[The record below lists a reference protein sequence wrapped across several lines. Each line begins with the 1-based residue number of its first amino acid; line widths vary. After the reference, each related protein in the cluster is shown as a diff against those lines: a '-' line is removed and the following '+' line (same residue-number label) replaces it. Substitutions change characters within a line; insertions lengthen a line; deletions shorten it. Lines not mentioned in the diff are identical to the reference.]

1 MYSIFS
7 YASYLFVCTLE
18 YVISKTNILFC
29 IKSGDQ
35 FWGRALSVMNV
46 MTTEFSVTPTYYDT
60 VMVSN
65 DVEKKKY
72 FDEKLMGWR
81 GREHSVGHTYLPK
94 SIILH

>member
-18 YVISKTNILFC
+18 YVIGKTNILFC

-60 VMVSN
+60 LMVSN
-65 DVEKKKY
+65 NAEKKNIW
-72 FDEKLMGWR
+72 M
-81 GREHSVGHTYLPK
+81 K
-94 SIILH
+94 S